1 MKCLIMIYFLR
12 ANKIVK
18 FNRLVRFVIGLCLSF
33 FPFLLHCEEA
43 PKNITVALV
52 KNHHP
57 LSFELPNG
65 QPAGLMVDIW
75 QQWSKTTGIQVKFT
89 LTSMQIGLQ
98 LVKNKTAV
106 HGGLFRNKSRE
117 SWADFSLPFNQ
128 TSTSVFYKEFDKQSN
143 NKKTLKDF
151 EGDIVAVLPG
161 SYHEQYLI
169 DNFPKIKR
177 VEYENTASF
186 IQLLNDEI
194 QAIFDE
200 TPAMDSTAA
209 RLGMTGV
216 FESNKVRIG
225 ANLVHAVIAKGQP
238 LLLETINRGFESI
251 PLDILISLDKK
262 WLPSELPFFKDKAH
276 LSTLTLTEQRWLLQ
290 HPTLLTPVEVNAY
303 PYSFKDSNETYSGAW
318 IDYLNLISQSL
329 NVNIEAVGTEV
340 WNQGLAALKIGEADF
355 IIGIA
360 ESPERR
366 KHFNFTQPFFHTHNV
381 IVMKKG
387 NFFVESMSSLN
398 GKKLGIISGYI
409 ENELVKR
416 DFPEIDIISVSS
428 ISEGMSLVNSGE
440 IDAYIGLLDIIN
452 RELSENKYT
461 ELIIA
466 LMTPYDL
473 ALSIGV
479 NKELKLL
486 VPIFNKALDNIDEK
500 AKAAIGNN
508 WLSTRSS
515 EGVDIEVILSWA
527 VPILSF
533 LSLIILIT
541 MRGNRKLKN
550 EIKQRKEVE
559 KERERLESQ
568 LLRSQKM
575 EAVGSLAGGIAHDFN
590 NILGIIMG
598 NVELS
603 KVNLQN
609 TEKTEIYIDNIYQA
623 SERARK
629 LVSHIMTFSSMNIP
643 IFQPLRLS
651 SVVNECIQLIKSTS
665 PANIDFFIDINP
677 NESFIINGDE
687 TQISQVII
695 NLCTNS
701 IHAMQESGGRLTISL
716 QNSSSEEISFPN
728 MEGSYYSLSISDN
741 GTGID
746 KAILNSIFDPFFSTK
761 GVGEGTGLGLSVV
774 HNIVKNHQGDIIVE
788 SVIGQGSSFIIF
800 LPRSDK
806 KVSNSAVKMSAQKS
820 GGGKILVVEDE
831 EDLRGI
837 YKEQLERLGYQV
849 MACANGQDALKVFK
863 KKPKYFDFVLSDHS
877 MPGMTGSE
885 LAKEILTIRPN
896 LPIIIAT
903 GYADLMSADELNSL
917 GVYQCLVKPVNI
929 NVLNESIQN
938 CLKDR

>member
-1 MKCLIMIYFLR
+1 MKFLMMLFFLR
-12 ANKIVK
+12 ADKVVK
-18 FNRLVRFVIGLCLSF
+18 FNRTIRFVIVSCLSV

-65 QPAGLMVDIW
+65 KPAGLIVDIW
-75 QQWSKTTGIQVKFT
+75 KQWARTTGIQVNFT

-98 LVKNKTAV
+98 LVKDKKAV

-128 TSTSVFYKEFDKQSN
+128 TSTSVFYKELDKQSN

-177 VEYENTASF
+177 VEYENTESF
-186 IQLLNDEI
+186 LQLLNDEI

-216 FESNKVRIG
+216 FASNNVRIG

-251 PLDILISLDKK
+251 PLDVLISLDKK
-262 WLPSELPFFKDKAH
+262 WLPNELPFFKGKAH

-318 IDYLNLISQSL
+318 VDYLALISQSL
-329 NVNIEAVGTEV
+329 NVNIETVGTEV
-340 WNQGLAALKIGEADF
+340 WNQGLEALKIGEVDF

-360 ESPERR
+360 ESPDRS
-366 KHFNFTQPFFHTHNV
+366 KHFNFTKPFFNTHNV

-416 DFPEIDIISVSS
+416 DFPNIDIISVSS

-452 RELSENKYT
+452 RELSENGYT

-479 NKELKLL
+479 NKELKPL
-486 VPIFNKALDNIDEK
+486 VPILNKALDNIDEK

-515 EGVDIEVILSWA
+515 EGVDIKVILNWA
-527 VPILSF
+527 IPILSF

-541 MRGNRKLKN
+541 LRGNRKLRN

-559 KERERLESQ
+559 KEREKLESQ

-603 KVNLQN
+603 KVHLKNVD
-609 TEKTEIYIDNIYQA
+609 KTKIYIDNIYHA

-643 IFQPLRLS
+643 TFQPLRLS

-665 PANIDFFIDINP
+665 PANIDFIIDINP
-677 NESFIINGDE
+677 DENFIINGDE

-695 NLCTNS
+695 NLCTNG
-701 IHAMQESGGRLTISL
+701 IHAMQENGGSLTISL
-716 QNSSSEEISFPN
+716 HNRSSEEVSSPI
-728 MEGSYYSLSISDN
+728 MEGSCYSLSISDS

-746 KAILNSIFDPFFSTK
+746 KAIINNIFDPFFSTK
-761 GVGEGTGLGLSVV
+761 EIGEGTGLGLSVV

-788 SVIGQGSSFIIF
+788 SVIGKGSSFIIF

-806 KVSNSAVKMSAQKS
+806 NVSDRAVKMSAKKS

-831 EDLRGI
+831 KDLREI

-849 MACANGQDALKVFK
+849 ITSANGQDALKVFK
-863 KKPKYFDFVLSDHS
+863 EKPKYFDFVLSDHS

-903 GYADLMSADELNSL
+903 GYADLMSTDEVYSL
-917 GVYQCLVKPVNI
+917 GVKECLVKPVNMK
-929 NVLNESIQN
+929 VLNESIQN
-938 CLKDR
+938 LLNDE